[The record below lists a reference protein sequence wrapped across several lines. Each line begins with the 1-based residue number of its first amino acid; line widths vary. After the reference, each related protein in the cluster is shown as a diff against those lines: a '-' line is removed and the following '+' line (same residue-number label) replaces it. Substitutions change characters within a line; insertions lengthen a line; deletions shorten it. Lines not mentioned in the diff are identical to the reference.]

1 VTKRSLL
8 LTGELSLTAA
18 ALILLYVVYQVWF
31 TNVVA
36 DSTSNAVAA
45 EVSQTIELAN
55 AKESTADA
63 EVYGLAPEPEVGFA
77 LVYIPRLKSDVWGI
91 PLVEGTS
98 HKALASGIGH
108 YSNTELPGEVGNFAI
123 AGHRATNGEPFA
135 RFERLTAGDL
145 VYIHSTAGWFVYEL
159 VADQKI
165 PNTAL
170 WVLDDVPS
178 GLEIESNQLITL
190 TTCDPRW
197 NSTQRWAWWG
207 KLISDGP
214 DAPKELAH

>member
-1 VTKRSLL
+1 MTKKSLL
-8 LTGELSLTAA
+8 LTGELSLTSAV
-18 ALILLYVVYQVWF
+18 LILLYVVYQLWF

-36 DSTSNAVAA
+36 ESASSAMAA
-45 EVSQTIELAN
+45 EVKEKLELSFVAP
-55 AKESTADA
+55 EGEEI
-63 EVYGLAPEPEVGFA
+63 EVYDRAPEPEIGFA
-77 LVYIPRLKSDVWGI
+77 LVYIPKLKADVWGV
-91 PLVEGTS
+91 PLVEGTT

-108 YSNTELPGEVGNFAI
+108 YSNTELPGEIGNFAI

-135 RFERLTAGDL
+135 RFERLAEGDL

-165 PNTAL
+165 PSTAT
-170 WVLDDVPS
+170 WVLDDQPA
-178 GLEIESNQLITL
+178 GLEIDSNQLITL

-207 KLISDGP
+207 KLISAGP
-214 DAPKELAH
+214 DAPKELAQ